1 MSAIKQKI
9 LLLLFSGIT
18 LGLTYHPYRQ
28 LKILKSAV
36 KEWKNIGE
44 NQLKEEI
51 KKLYRSQLIE
61 RKNNPDGSYT
71 FRLTDKGKIKALTYH
86 FQEMK
91 IENKKWDRKWRI
103 VIFDIPEKIRIGRD
117 ALREKLKDMGFYEI
131 QKSAFIIPYE
141 CQNEIDFIIEFFDL
155 RKYVRFGVLDT
166 IDNELHLKQI
176 FKLSD

>member
-1 MSAIKQKI
+1 MSVIKQKI
-9 LLLLFSGIT
+9 LLLLFSGIA

-28 LKILKSAV
+28 LKIIKGAV

-44 NQLKEEI
+44 NKLKEEI

-61 RKNNPDGSYT
+61 RKKNPDGSYT
-71 FRLTDKGKIKALTYH
+71 FRLTEKGKIKALTYR

-117 ALREKLKDMGFYEI
+117 ALREKLKELGFYEI
-131 QKSAFIIPYE
+131 RKSAFIIPYE
-141 CQNEIDFIIEFFDL
+141 CQNEIEFIIEFFDL
-155 RKYVRFGVLDT
+155 RRYVRFGVLDT

-176 FKLSD
+176 FKLS